1 MSGDTRYSNDFRF
14 SIFEGG
20 RLKGEAFGHGR
31 RARSH
36 PQAALEDA
44 THRQSAIRRGFLLTE
59 LIVSLSVLGL
69 LLAGLAMSLDGFAK
83 FNRYQLTRQHCIA
96 AAQAE
101 LDSIAATG
109 RPIPDEDFSR
119 LWPKLSVAI
128 KEISGAGQWQAMTL
142 VKVTTS
148 GKSYR
153 KDVEIQL
160 SRYIQRDEPLAKG
173 KQ

>member
-1 MSGDTRYSNDFRF
+1 MSGDTRYSKYFRF

-44 THRQSAIRRGFLLTE
+44 THRQSAIARGFLLTE
-59 LIVSLSVLGL
+59 LIVALSVLGM
-69 LLAGLAMSLDGFAK
+69 LLAGLAFSLTGFAK
-83 FNRYQLTRQHCIA
+83 FNRYQLIRQQCIS
-96 AAQAE
+96 AAQAQ

-119 LWPKLSVAI
+119 LWPRLTVAI
-128 KEISGAGQWQAMTL
+128 KQTPGVGQWQGTQR
-142 VKVTTS
+142 VEVTAS
-148 GKSYR
+148 GKSSR
-153 KDVEIQL
+153 KEVSIQL
-160 SRYIQRDEPLAKG
+160 SRYILGERSPAEGKG
-173 KQ
+173 